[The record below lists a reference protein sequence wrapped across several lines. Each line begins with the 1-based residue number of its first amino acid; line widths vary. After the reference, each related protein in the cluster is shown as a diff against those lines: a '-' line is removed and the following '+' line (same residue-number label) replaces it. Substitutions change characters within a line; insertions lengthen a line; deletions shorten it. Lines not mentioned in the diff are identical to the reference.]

1 MPATAVTVRPTE
13 CRRLLPV
20 SAAEAEPVVYGSII
34 GPGVLLPA
42 ETDRA
47 LARSRKR
54 AKVAERRRRGTN
66 PADDRREEELSA
78 EDAAIE
84 EEFADEL
91 DRLDAAD
98 DIDEDE
104 LDDDDDDTSSRNGRA
119 KDKAKDAKS
128 KDLKEKPGK
137 KVKVKEGGSNN
148 IFARLINFIREV
160 VAELRKVIWP
170 TRKELTTY
178 TLVVVVFVIVML
190 AIVGGLDYG
199 FAKLVLWSFGNGS
212 AADQ

>member
-1 MPATAVTVRPTE
+1 M
-13 CRRLLPV
+13 
-20 SAAEAEPVVYGSII
+20 
-34 GPGVLLPA
+34 
-42 ETDRA
+42 
-47 LARSRKR
+47 
-54 AKVAERRRRGTN
+54 AERRRRGTN

-91 DRLDAAD
+91 DSLDAAD
-98 DIDEDE
+98 DVDDDTDDDD
-104 LDDDDDDTSSRNGRA
+104 LDDDETAGKNGRA
-119 KDKAKDAKS
+119 KDKTKAAKS
-128 KDLKEKPGK
+128 KDLKVKDGQ

-178 TLVVVVFVIVML
+178 TVVVVVFVIIML

-199 FAKLVLWSFGNGS
+199 FAKLVLWSFGNGN
-212 AADQ
+212 ADQ

>member
-1 MPATAVTVRPTE
+1 M
-13 CRRLLPV
+13 
-20 SAAEAEPVVYGSII
+20 
-34 GPGVLLPA
+34 
-42 ETDRA
+42 
-47 LARSRKR
+47 
-54 AKVAERRRRGTN
+54 AERRRRGTD

-91 DRLDAAD
+91 DDLDTAD
-98 DIDEDE
+98 VDDE
-104 LDDDDDDTSSRNGRA
+104 LDDADSDTARATKNGRA
-119 KDKAKDAKS
+119 KDTKS
-128 KDLKEKPGK
+128 KDLKTKDLDK
-137 KVKVKEGGSNN
+137 KTTKVKEGRSNN

-190 AIVGGLDYG
+190 AIVAGLDYG
-199 FAKLVLWSFGNGS
+199 FAKAVLWAFGNGS
-212 AADQ
+212 ADE

>member
-1 MPATAVTVRPTE
+1 M
-13 CRRLLPV
+13 
-20 SAAEAEPVVYGSII
+20 
-34 GPGVLLPA
+34 
-42 ETDRA
+42 
-47 LARSRKR
+47 
-54 AKVAERRRRGTN
+54 AERRRRGTN

-91 DRLDAAD
+91 DSLDTAD
-98 DIDEDE
+98 DVDDDTDDDD
-104 LDDDDDDTSSRNGRA
+104 LDDDESASKNGRA
-119 KDKAKDAKS
+119 KDKTKDAKS
-128 KDLKEKPGK
+128 KDLKVKDGR

-178 TLVVVVFVIVML
+178 TVVVVVFVIIML

-199 FAKLVLWSFGNGS
+199 FAKLVLWSFGNGN
-212 AADQ
+212 ADQ

>member
-1 MPATAVTVRPTE
+1 M
-13 CRRLLPV
+13 
-20 SAAEAEPVVYGSII
+20 
-34 GPGVLLPA
+34 
-42 ETDRA
+42 
-47 LARSRKR
+47 
-54 AKVAERRRRGTN
+54 AERRRRGTN

-91 DRLDAAD
+91 DRLDTTD
-98 DIDEDE
+98 DVDDADEDD
-104 LDDDDDDTSSRNGRA
+104 LDDDDDDSSRNGRA
-119 KDKAKDAKS
+119 KGKAKDAKS
-128 KDLKEKPGK
+128 KDLKDRPSK
-137 KVKVKEGGSNN
+137 KIKVKEGGSNN

>member
-1 MPATAVTVRPTE
+1 
-13 CRRLLPV
+13 
-20 SAAEAEPVVYGSII
+20 
-34 GPGVLLPA
+34 
-42 ETDRA
+42 
-47 LARSRKR
+47 
-54 AKVAERRRRGTN
+54 VAERRRRGTN
-66 PADDRREEELSA
+66 PADDRREEELSP

-91 DRLDAAD
+91 DRLDTAD
-98 DIDEDE
+98 DIDDDEDD
-104 LDDDDDDTSSRNGRA
+104 LDDDDDDTSGRNGRA

-128 KDLKEKPGK
+128 KDLKDRPGK
-137 KVKVKEGGSNN
+137 KVKVKEGGGSNN

-178 TLVVVVFVIVML
+178 TLVVVVFVIIML
-190 AIVGGLDYG
+190 TIVGGLDFG
-199 FAKLVLWSFGNGS
+199 FAKLILWSFGNGS

>member
-1 MPATAVTVRPTE
+1 
-13 CRRLLPV
+13 
-20 SAAEAEPVVYGSII
+20 
-34 GPGVLLPA
+34 
-42 ETDRA
+42 
-47 LARSRKR
+47 
-54 AKVAERRRRGTN
+54 VAERRRRGTN

-91 DRLDAAD
+91 DSLETTDDVEDDDAED
-98 DIDEDE
+98 DD
-104 LDDDDDDTSSRNGRA
+104 LDDADESASKNGRA
-119 KDKAKDAKS
+119 KDKTKGAKS
-128 KDLKEKPGK
+128 KDLKVKDGK

-178 TLVVVVFVIVML
+178 TLVVVVFVIIML
-190 AIVGGLDYG
+190 AIVGGLDFG
-199 FAKLVLWSFGNGS
+199 FAKLVLWTFGNGN
-212 AADQ
+212 ADQ

>member
-1 MPATAVTVRPTE
+1 
-13 CRRLLPV
+13 
-20 SAAEAEPVVYGSII
+20 
-34 GPGVLLPA
+34 
-42 ETDRA
+42 
-47 LARSRKR
+47 
-54 AKVAERRRRGTN
+54 VAERRRRGTN

-91 DRLDAAD
+91 DRLETAD
-98 DIDEDE
+98 DVEDDDAEDED
-104 LDDDDDDTSSRNGRA
+104 LDDADETAGKNGRA
-119 KDKAKDAKS
+119 KDKTKDAKS
-128 KDLKEKPGK
+128 KDLKVKDGK

-178 TLVVVVFVIVML
+178 TLVVVVFVIIML
-190 AIVGGLDYG
+190 TIVGGLDFG
-199 FAKLVLWSFGNGS
+199 FAKLVLWTFGNGN
-212 AADQ
+212 ADQ

>member
-1 MPATAVTVRPTE
+1 
-13 CRRLLPV
+13 
-20 SAAEAEPVVYGSII
+20 
-34 GPGVLLPA
+34 
-42 ETDRA
+42 
-47 LARSRKR
+47 
-54 AKVAERRRRGTN
+54 VAERRRRGTN

-91 DRLDAAD
+91 DGLDTAD
-98 DIDEDE
+98 DVDDEVDEDDD
-104 LDDDDDDTSSRNGRA
+104 LDDDETASKNGRS
-119 KDKAKDAKS
+119 KDKVKDAKS
-128 KDLKEKPGK
+128 KDLKTKDGK

-178 TLVVVVFVIVML
+178 TLVVVVFVIIML
-190 AIVGGLDYG
+190 AIVGGLDFG

-212 AADQ
+212 ADQ

>member
-1 MPATAVTVRPTE
+1 
-13 CRRLLPV
+13 
-20 SAAEAEPVVYGSII
+20 
-34 GPGVLLPA
+34 
-42 ETDRA
+42 
-47 LARSRKR
+47 
-54 AKVAERRRRGTN
+54 VAERRRRGTN

-91 DRLDAAD
+91 DSLETAD
-98 DIDEDE
+98 DVEDDDAEDED
-104 LDDDDDDTSSRNGRA
+104 LDDADETAGKNGRA
-119 KDKAKDAKS
+119 KDKTKDAKS
-128 KDLKEKPGK
+128 KDLKVKDGK

-178 TLVVVVFVIVML
+178 TLVVVVFVIIML
-190 AIVGGLDYG
+190 TIVGGLDFG
-199 FAKLVLWSFGNGS
+199 FAKLVLWTFGNGN
-212 AADQ
+212 ADQ